1 MHLIGS
7 ENAPPQQFMVF
18 SIDTPT
24 GALDSFKRHDHVQ
37 SEDERFVKALLTLTF
52 KQFIRSSPPPE
63 PWR

>member
-1 MHLIGS
+1 
-7 ENAPPQQFMVF
+7 MVF

-37 SEDERFVKALLTLTF
+37 SEDERFVKALLTPTF